1 MYVKVHKEGNQ
12 WFRDDG
18 TLFGTE
24 VPCDSKFYNYL
35 SMIYGKKIFVEIPCG
50 MTFVVKR
57 GYFDCNKNFHPLGI
71 YEQSSVKSAGLYIS
85 K

>member
-12 WFRDDG
+12 WLRDDG
-18 TLFGTE
+18 TIFGKD
-24 VPCDSKFYNYL
+24 VPRNSDYYNYL

-50 MTFVVKR
+50 MTFVVKY
-57 GYFDCNKNFHPLGI
+57 GYFDCNKKFHPLGI
-71 YEQSSVKSAGLYIS
+71 YERSSEKSAGFYIS